1 MRSFLSVALLVV
13 LGACSSTTSS
23 TVAPPVADAGGAD
36 ATTFACDTPD
46 TPLTVVRS
54 PLEISPVRDHH
65 VTFVYESKA
74 GAYLYVMGGAQN
86 DFANVWDDVQRS
98 KIAADGSLGA
108 FETISH
114 ITGGLAGAALG
125 IIGNT
130 VILAGGTAMRAGFL
144 DTTKL
149 VSIGDDGTLGAWR
162 DGPSM
167 PDAVMHAAA
176 VVDKKNF
183 YVFGGTTGAAPS
195 AMAARATL
203 GDDGTLSAFTK
214 MTPLAPARSHMAAF
228 LYNRA
233 IYLVGGLDASPLG
246 NPPSRKDVILAQILG
261 DDSLDAWTPAG
272 TLPISLSV
280 SAAQLYG
287 CSIYMFGGLTDGSE
301 ALPYTDRILRSSIAT
316 DGTVAATT
324 VIAPKLSIARGHVH
338 QTPVYKNFIYSV
350 AGRQADQTA
359 IGTIDIGTFTP

>member
-1 MRSFLSVALLVV
+1 MKTFFPVALLAA
-13 LGACSSTTSS
+13 LGACSSTTTNSA
-23 TVAPPVADAGGAD
+23 TPPIADGGAAD

-46 TPLTVVRS
+46 TPLTVTRS
-54 PLEISPVRDHH
+54 PLSITPVRDHH

-74 GAYLYVMGGAQN
+74 GPYLYVMGGAQN
-86 DFANVWDDVQRS
+86 DFSDVWDDVQRS
-98 KIAADGSLGA
+98 KIAADGSLGP

-130 VILAGGTAMRAGFL
+130 VILAGGTAMRPGFL

-149 VSIGDDGTLGAWR
+149 VSIGDDGMLGAWR
-162 DGPSM
+162 DGPSL
-167 PDAVMHAAA
+167 PDSVMHAAA

-183 YVFGGTTGAAPS
+183 YVFGGTTGSAAS
-195 AMAARATL
+195 TMAARATL
-203 GDDGTLSAFTK
+203 GDDGTLSPFTNV
-214 MTPLAPARSHMAAF
+214 TALSPARSHMAAF
-228 LYNRA
+228 VFNRG
-233 IYLVGGLDASPLG
+233 IYLVGGLTESPQG
-246 NPPSRKDVILAQILG
+246 NPPSRKDVLLTQILSDG
-261 DDSLDAWTPAG
+261 SLDAWTPAG
-272 TLPISLSV
+272 DLPISLSV

-287 CSIYMFGGLTDGSE
+287 CSIYMFGGLTDGSQ

-316 DGTVAATT
+316 DGTLAATT

-359 IGTIDIGTFTP
+359 IGTIDIGTFQP